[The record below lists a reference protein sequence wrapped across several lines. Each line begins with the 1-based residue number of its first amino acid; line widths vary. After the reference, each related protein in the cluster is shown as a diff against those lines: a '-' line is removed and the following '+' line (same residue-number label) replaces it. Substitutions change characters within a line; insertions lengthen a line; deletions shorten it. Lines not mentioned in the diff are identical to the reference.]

1 MLRDHSRQHQKWNLG
16 MPCER
21 QVPWYYLFGL
31 VKKPF
36 ERIPIT
42 WGTNTCINKNNIFT
56 AISRKNVV
64 CHTLSR
70 PRPRLALGRLM
81 HQSRIIARLPV
92 FSFKNNPAFILKIS
106 VHLDCHAE
114 IQELDLT
121 PSFQLLKAHCL
132 GIHDLEHVKHFPVP
146 AWNWFPAFRY
156 ISTMPQPLFTLT
168 QFSFI
173 YFIWHEC
180 DPEDTRSLCKM
191 ESWCLR
197 VKRRN
202 LLKKCTRL
210 SSASFCYFPW
220 GAGDGTRALPRQ
232 SRHSLTRLYPGSQK
246 TCWIWRLKES
256 AVKYV
261 CCFCQIPVEFVYAFF
276 CFFSPT
282 LSHTG
287 GTTPG
292 LMLRGHS
299 LQLLGEP
306 HSTGGS
312 NLGLQH
318 LCWLSHLLRWCAIV

>member
-173 YFIWHEC
+173 YFIGMNVTQKT
-180 DPEDTRSLCKM
+180 PEAWVRWSPGAWGLKGEIC
-191 ESWCLR
+191 W
-197 VKRRN
+197 RN
-202 LLKKCTRL
+202 AHDFLL
-210 SSASFCYFPW
+210 
-220 GAGDGTRALPRQ
+220 LPFVIF
-232 SRHSLTRLYPGSQK
+232 LEGLGMAPELYPGK
-246 TCWIWRLKES
+246 
-256 AVKYV
+256 AD
-261 CCFCQIPVEFVYAFF
+261 
-276 CFFSPT
+276 T
-282 LSHTG
+282 LS
-287 GTTPG
+287 
-292 LMLRGHS
+292 
-299 LQLLGEP
+299 LGYILALKRLAEYED
-306 HSTGGS
+306 
-312 NLGLQH
+312 
-318 LCWLSHLLRWCAIV
+318 